1 MRSLLNFLIFC
12 LLVLAASCG
21 SSYDEAQ
28 IEREVRAVLDASEA
42 GWNDGDLEAYMQCYL
57 ESDSLRFGGNGDVT
71 YGWRP
76 VLERYRK
83 KYTDKAAMGILRFS
97 DIDITVLSGDAA
109 LVFGRW
115 RLDRETDHPE
125 GLYTLL
131 LRKTPGGWKIVHDHS
146 SSAREE

>member
-1 MRSLLNFLIFC
+1 MRTVLIIATAVLLLA
-12 LLVLAASCG
+12 AASCG
-21 SSYDEAQ
+21 SYDETQ
-28 IEREVRAVLDASEA
+28 IKREIMAVMDASEA
-42 GWNDGDLEAYMQCYL
+42 GWNSGDLESYMQCYL
-57 ESDSLRFGGNGDVT
+57 ESDSMRFGGNGDVT

-76 VLERYRK
+76 VLERYQK
-83 KYTDKAAMGILRFS
+83 KYTDKAVMGTLSFS
-97 DIDITVLSGDAA
+97 DIDITVLSRDAA

-115 RLDRETDHPE
+115 RLDRENDHPE